1 MTPEQHQELANKVKG
16 LALEM
21 AKLLNEEEKIPQI
34 RIIREV
40 FGCDLKQGFDLQE
53 TLSWLRRYAE
63 LEEDRISPGQP

>member
-1 MTPEQHQELANKVKG
+1 MTPEQHQELTNKVKG

-21 AKLLNEEEKIPQI
+21 AKLLDEEGKIPQI
-34 RIIREV
+34 RIIREI
-40 FGCDLKQGFDLQE
+40 FGCGLKQSFDLQE